1 MIEVIACVVVVLVC
15 VPHIAWGLGCII
27 KQQRNRD
34 SLPIKDADLGQ
45 LFDDMWA
52 ERMKPTQLELDC
64 RRDGIPYIKL
74 AK

>member
-1 MIEVIACVVVVLVC
+1 MIEVIACVAIIAVC
-15 VPHIAWGLGCII
+15 VPHLAWGVSCII
-27 KQQRNRD
+27 KQHKGS

-64 RRDGIPYIKL
+64 KRDAIPYVKL
-74 AK
+74 SR